1 MRRILAASLV
11 ILIASCSPST
21 LAPLPSPLAASAT
34 NVAPA
39 TEPLASPS
47 ATEASPASPT
57 PQAGDVRWIPV
68 VDGLSQPVGLAHT
81 DDDRLFVVERGGTIR
96 IVQAG
101 TLAPQPFLDITG
113 LVGSDNTEQ
122 GLLGLAFHPRFRQ
135 NGFFYVDYTD
145 VRGNTVIAR
154 YHADPGSMAADPNS
168 EHVILRVQQPFPN
181 HNGGQLAFGP
191 DGMLYIGLG
200 DGGSQGDPNGN
211 GQSLDTLL
219 AKVLRIDVDAGDPYG
234 IPANNP
240 FARGGGRPEIWAYGL
255 RNPWR
260 FAFDRLTGDLYIA
273 DVGQDAWEE
282 IDFQPAG
289 SPGGANYG
297 WNLREGLHAYAGDST
312 AGMVDPVA
320 EYSHDQG
327 CAVIGGAVIRAP
339 SLPAW
344 QGTYL
349 FGDYCSGR
357 VWGLTNVAGT
367 WQTRL
372 LFKTPYH
379 ITSFGEDQAGEV
391 YMADF
396 GGSLLHLQAA
406 SQP

>member
-1 MRRILAASLV
+1 MRRILTASLAV
-11 ILIASCSPST
+11 LITSCSPSAATELPT
-21 LAPLPSPLAASAT
+21 LPAATAT

-39 TEPLASPS
+39 LEALASPS
-47 ATEASPASPT
+47 ATEASPAPPT
-57 PQAGDVRWIPV
+57 PQPGDLRWMPV
-68 VDGLSQPVGLAHT
+68 VDGLSQPVALAHT

-96 IVQAG
+96 IVQVG
-101 TLAPQPFLDITG
+101 TLAPEPFLDIAAR
-113 LVGSDNTEQ
+113 VGSANTEQ

-145 VRGNTVIAR
+145 VRGDTVVAR
-154 YHADPGSMAADPNS
+154 YHAEPGSMTADPDS
-168 EHVILRVQQPFPN
+168 QLVLLHVQQPYPN

-219 AKVLRIDVDAGDPYG
+219 AKVLRIDVDAEDPYG
-234 IPANNP
+234 IPADSP
-240 FARGGGRPEIWAYGL
+240 FAHGGGRPEIWAYGL

-260 FAFDRLTGDLYIA
+260 FTFDRLTGDVYIA

-289 SPGGANYG
+289 APGGANYG
-297 WNLREGLHAYAGDST
+297 WNLREGLHAYTSDST
-312 AGMVDPVA
+312 TGLTDPVA

-327 CAVIGGAVIRAP
+327 CAVIGGVVIRAP

-357 VWGLTNVAGT
+357 VWGLANTGGN

-372 LFKTPYH
+372 LFATPYH
-379 ITSFGEDQAGEV
+379 ITTFGEDQAGEV
-391 YMADF
+391 YLAEF
-396 GGSLLHLQAA
+396 GGSLLHLQPV

>member
-1 MRRILAASLV
+1 MRRFLVASLV
-11 ILIASCSPST
+11 VLIASCSPSAST
-21 LAPLPSPLAASAT
+21 PLPSPPAPSAT
-34 NVAPA
+34 NDASPTEAP
-39 TEPLASPS
+39 ASPS
-47 ATEASPASPT
+47 ATIAPPASPT
-57 PQAGDVRWIPV
+57 PQPADLRWIPV
-68 VDGLSQPVGLAHT
+68 LDGLAQPVALAHA
-81 DDDRLFVVERGGTIR
+81 DDNRLFVVERGGTIR

-101 TLAPQPFLDITG
+101 ALLPDPFLDIAAH
-113 LVGSDNTEQ
+113 VGSRNTEQ
-122 GLLGLAFHPRFRQ
+122 GLLGLAFHPHFRQ
-135 NGFFYVDYTD
+135 NGFFYIDYTD

-154 YHADPGSMAADPNS
+154 YHAEPGGTTADPNS
-168 EHVILRVQQPFPN
+168 EHVLLRVQQPYPN

-234 IPANNP
+234 IPADNP
-240 FARGGGRPEIWAYGL
+240 FAHGGGRPEIWAYGL

-260 FAFDRLTGDLYIA
+260 FTFDRLSGDLYIG

-297 WNLREGLHAYAGDST
+297 WNLREGLHAYRRDST
-312 AGMVDPVA
+312 AGLIDPVA
-320 EYSHDQG
+320 EYGHDQG

-339 SLPAW
+339 SLPSW

-357 VWGLTNVAGT
+357 IWGLTNSDGH

-372 LFKTPYH
+372 LFETPYH

-391 YMADF
+391 YLAEF
-396 GGSLLHLQAA
+396 GGSLLHLQPA